1 MICFGRRKF
10 LQTLTTLAATGGAGE
25 WAAGG
30 PPVSKEKAMR
40 LGVVV
45 DLGTDPESAI
55 DRVSQFGLPTCHVR
69 ADQFSPGLALRLK
82 HALAKN
88 HVEATAL
95 IDLGGGQMVWD
106 FYGGPLTIGLVPRA
120 TRKAR
125 IENLKQASDFAKQAG
140 VPALLSH
147 CGFIPEDPNDPLYEE
162 TVEAIRE
169 VAKYCQGN
177 GQTFL
182 FETGEET
189 PVTLLR
195 TIMDVGMDN
204 MGVNFDTANLLLYG
218 KANPGDAIEI
228 IGKYIRGVHAKD
240 GFYPTNPKELGRQ
253 VPVGQGLVD
262 FPRIIR
268 RLKEIDYRGAITIER
283 EISGPQQDQ
292 DIREAKAYLQ
302 NLMG

>member
-1 MICFGRRKF
+1 MG
-10 LQTLTTLAATGGAGE
+10 
-25 WAAGG
+25 
-30 PPVSKEKAMR
+30 

-45 DLGTDPESAI
+45 DLRTDPESAI
-55 DRVSQFGLPTCHVR
+55 ERVSQFGLATCHVR
-69 ADQFSPGLALRLK
+69 ADQFAPELARRLK
-82 HALAKN
+82 RALAAN

-95 IDLGGGQMVWD
+95 IDLGGGRLVWD
-106 FYGGPLTIGLVPRA
+106 FYEGPLTIGLVPRA

-177 GQTFL
+177 DQTFL
-182 FETGEET
+182 VETGEET

-195 TIMDVGMDN
+195 TVMDVGMVN
-204 MGVNFDTANLLLYG
+204 LGVNFDTANLILYG

-228 IGKYIRGVHAKD
+228 MGKYVRGVHAKD
-240 GFYPTNPKELGRQ
+240 GFYPTNPRELGRE

-268 RLKEIDYRGAITIER
+268 RLKEINYRGAITIER

-292 DIREAKAYLQ
+292 DIREAKDYFEKLI
-302 NLMG
+302 G